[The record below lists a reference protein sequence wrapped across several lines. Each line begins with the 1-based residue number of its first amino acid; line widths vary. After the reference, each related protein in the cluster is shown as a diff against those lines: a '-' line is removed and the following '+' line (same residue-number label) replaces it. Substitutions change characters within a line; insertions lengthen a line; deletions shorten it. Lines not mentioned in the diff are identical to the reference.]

1 MVLIYLVG
9 TRDHRSSHHPTQPCD
24 TPNTLGTHYSTQSFQ
39 PPSPMDI
46 QLLRL
51 PDEILVLIL
60 SFLPLR
66 DITACKRSC
75 WQLRGVIRQSGLL
88 RCRIRTM
95 KNYVE
100 DLSPPG
106 LSTSDFLE
114 SLKKWEKAWLTF
126 GVGTVAAAQTTYRP
140 YRGRSDFLLRS
151 GYLIEMRQ
159 GETPGLSHLDLS
171 SQRIV
176 NGIQSPLSWTDVQ
189 LAANV
194 SIGGWALDIDQNL
207 VAVSLLSRSNR
218 KQRLEIRLSQFLTGT
233 HHHSAS
239 LPGIQLDFEGK
250 YDSSFGTHMEI
261 MGDNIAVLLTH
272 GSLLRRYQTLYVVN
286 WVQGRV
292 QCRRRTRVGTY
303 FPALTSISED
313 ILVLARKRDW
323 ALELCKITRDDN
335 RSTFALWT
343 LCVLQLPGVHPK
355 TRTELTNCNRTP
367 SGAPHSFAT
376 PRSSTLP
383 FRSSPSDSVLA
394 FSVSVSRRDKS
405 FVEFRRFFFY
415 VLPSTLR
422 SLVAVI
428 VGRASEKGDGESKAR
443 NTASGWLRRRAQPPP
458 PPPVIVPWA
467 DWGPRTTRW
476 VYPSAAFGRQTLSGM
491 RCAFVER
498 GWVLR
503 VLDFNPG
510 RLRRVVAV
518 RENGKDGEK
527 VLMRLAVT
535 TPSTVPAGHCFLHD
549 FTSSLPYYELKRNGV
564 KGNFLMDDEWIA
576 QIENDSVFD
585 PGGHSILVHSV
596 LGTSPGSL

>member
-1 MVLIYLVG
+1 MG
-9 TRDHRSSHHPTQPCD
+9 D
-24 TPNTLGTHYSTQSFQ
+24 
-39 PPSPMDI
+39 
-46 QLLRL
+46 QLLGL
-51 PDEILVLIL
+51 PGEILVLIL

-75 WQLRGVIRQSGLL
+75 WQLRAVIKQSGLL

-95 KNYVE
+95 KNYIE

-106 LSTSDFLE
+106 LSTCDFLE

-126 GVGTVAAAQTTYRP
+126 GVGKEVAAHTTYIP

-151 GYLIEMRQ
+151 GYLIEMRH
-159 GETPGLSHLDLS
+159 GEAPGLSYTDLS

-176 NGIQSPLSWTDVQ
+176 NGVQSPLGWTDIQ
-189 LAANV
+189 LAANA
-194 SIGGWALDIDQNL
+194 SIGGWALDVDQNL
-207 VAVSLLSRSNR
+207 VAVSLLSRPSR
-218 KQRLEIRLSQFLTGT
+218 KKRLEIRLLHFPTGA

-239 LPGIQLDFEGK
+239 LPSIQLDFEGK
-250 YDSSFGTHMEI
+250 YDTTFGTHMEI

-272 GSLLRRYQTLYVVN
+272 GSLLRRYQTLYLVN

-323 ALELCKITRDDN
+323 ALELCKITRDGD

-343 LCVLQLPGVHPK
+343 LCMLQLPAVHPK
-355 TRTELTNCNRTP
+355 TRTDLTNCNRMP

-394 FSVSVSRRDKS
+394 FSVCVSRRDKS
-405 FVEFRRFFFY
+405 FAEFRRLFFY

-422 SLVAVI
+422 SLVAVFAR
-428 VGRASEKGDGESKAR
+428 RASEKGEGGSKPR
-443 NTASGWLRRRAQPPP
+443 NTASRLAAPAR
-458 PPPVIVPWA
+458 
-467 DWGPRTTRW
+467 GPDTPAPTG
-476 VYPSAAFGRQTLSGM
+476 Y
-491 RCAFVER
+491 CAV
-498 GWVLR
+498 
-503 VLDFNPG
+503 G
-510 RLRRVVAV
+510 RL
-518 RENGKDGEK
+518 GSTDDT
-527 VLMRLAVT
+527 MVT
-535 TPSTVPAGHCFLHD
+535 TPNTTPAGHCFLHD

-564 KGNFLMDDEWIA
+564 KGNFIMDDEWIA
-576 QIENDSVFD
+576 QIESDSVFE
-585 PGGHSILVHSV
+585 PGGYSISVHSV
-596 LGTSPGSL
+596 LGSSPGS

>member
-1 MVLIYLVG
+1 MG
-9 TRDHRSSHHPTQPCD
+9 D
-24 TPNTLGTHYSTQSFQ
+24 
-39 PPSPMDI
+39 
-46 QLLRL
+46 QLLGL
-51 PDEILVLIL
+51 PGEILVLIL

-66 DITACKRSC
+66 DITTCKRSC
-75 WQLRGVIRQSGLL
+75 WQLRAVIKQSGLL

-95 KNYVE
+95 KNYIE
-100 DLSPPG
+100 DRSPPG
-106 LSTSDFLE
+106 LSTCDFLE

-126 GVGTVAAAQTTYRP
+126 GVGKEVAAQTTYIP

-151 GYLIEMRQ
+151 GYLIEMRH
-159 GETPGLSHLDLS
+159 GEAPGLSYLDLS

-176 NGIQSPLSWTDVQ
+176 NGVESPLGWTDIQ
-189 LAANV
+189 LAANA
-194 SIGGWALDIDQNL
+194 SIGGWALDVDQNL
-207 VAVSLLSRSNR
+207 VAVSLLSRPSR
-218 KQRLEIRLSQFLTGT
+218 KKRLEIRLLHFPTGT

-250 YDSSFGTHMEI
+250 YDTTFGTHMEI

-272 GSLLRRYQTLYVVN
+272 GSLLRRYQTLYLVN

-323 ALELCKITRDDN
+323 ALELCKITRDGD

-343 LCVLQLPGVHPK
+343 LCMLQLPAVHPK
-355 TRTELTNCNRTP
+355 TRTDLTNCNRMP
-367 SGAPHSFAT
+367 SGAPHSSAT

-383 FRSSPSDSVLA
+383 FRSSPTDSVLA
-394 FSVSVSRRDKS
+394 FSVCVSRRDKS
-405 FVEFRRFFFY
+405 FAEFRRLFFY

-422 SLVAVI
+422 SLVAVF
-428 VGRASEKGDGESKAR
+428 VGRASSEKGDGELKPR
-443 NTASGWLRRRAQPPP
+443 NTASGWLRRRAARTRLPT
-458 PPPVIVPWA
+458 PVIVPWV

-476 VYPSAAFGRQTLSGM
+476 VSPSAAFGRQTLSGM

-498 GWVLR
+498 GWTLR

-527 VLMRLAVT
+527 MLIRLAVT
-535 TPSTVPAGHCFLHD
+535 TPNTTPAGHCFLHD

-564 KGNFLMDDEWIA
+564 KGNFIMDDEWIA
-576 QIENDSVFD
+576 QIESDSVFE
-585 PGGHSILVHSV
+585 PGGYSISVHSV
-596 LGTSPGSL
+596 LGNSPGS